1 METGEKISYNG
12 SGQFPMES
20 IYKFP
25 IVMAVLR
32 SGQPVEPG
40 GPHRNSD
47 LVPAG
52 LHSPIRD
59 QNPSGGFNMPLGMVL
74 RYAVAESDGTASDVA
89 MKAAGGPAKV
99 TDFLRGLGIKD
110 MVVATT
116 EAEMATATDVQYR
129 NWSTPDAAVQLL
141 TKLNPKQDDLLLRW
155 MVESTPGP
163 KRIKGLLPPGTI
175 VAHKTGTSG
184 TKDGV
189 TFATN
194 DIGLVVLPNGKHMA
208 IAVFASDSHADEAT
222 REAVI
227 AKIAKAAWDRFTRK

>member
-1 METGEKISYNG
+1 MDGVVRVAK
-12 SGQFPMES
+12 
-20 IYKFP
+20 
-25 IVMAVLR
+25 
-32 SGQPVEPG
+32 
-40 GPHRNSD
+40 SD

-59 QNPSGGFNMPLGMVL
+59 QHPNGDFDMPLGMVL
-74 RYAVAESDGTASDVA
+74 HYAIAESDGTASDVA
-89 MKAAGGPAKV
+89 MKVAGGAEKV
-99 TDFLRGLGIKD
+99 TGFVRTLGVKD

-208 IAVFASDSHADEAT
+208 IAVFVSDSHADEAT

-227 AKIAKAAWDRFTRK
+227 AKIAKAGWDRFTRK